1 MNMVCWLCRSREPD
15 MPFFNEASRIYNQ
28 IEVDFLRSCYTHAA
42 IMLEESDRGYSGRDL
57 ASLTLLLYDSGLRD
71 QNYIT
76 ELAARL
82 ANKKFIDRRQKSM
95 AANSNLQGTNSS
107 AGG

>member
-1 MNMVCWLCRSREPD
+1 

-28 IEVDFLRSCYTHAA
+28 IEVDFMRSCYAHAA
-42 IMLEESDRGYSGRDL
+42 IMLEESDRGYSARDL

-71 QNYIT
+71 HNYIT
-76 ELAARL
+76 ELVARL
-82 ANKKFIDRRQKSM
+82 ANKKFMDRRQKSM
-95 AANSNLQGTNSS
+95 AANSNLEGTNSS